1 MKKHRGSIINYLNAT
16 TQNAAQAES
25 AYHVQQIDAE
35 RIIPNEKNFYSIE
48 GVEEM
53 ANSLAVSDHMPPLE
67 VVDNGDGTYRL
78 ISGERRLSATLC
90 RIRRGELEKATLP
103 CHILPSFTAKGALS
117 AEQVEM
123 LHIIL
128 ANNYRQ
134 KTALDQLNEVKQMEP
149 IARAIYDDAKEKGAL
164 AESEGSSLNMRFR
177 TFFAKEILD
186 ISEAKLQRLQSLTK
200 LTEKARKA
208 FDEGLIGKT
217 VAAQMA
223 SLSPEEQDNIVYKIR
238 SGTCDGTYAEF
249 KDWLE
254 GRKRAEEEEEASL
267 PLWEEDGETHISDR
281 IVDGGTSE
289 EKTSPTAEEPLTGKE
304 PQRSAETSAADSAGA
319 DEDVT
324 ETAETSDED
333 ASDAAAFTPQA
344 SERTEDQIPQ
354 PLADRKPD
362 AAPTLSALSVGQAEK
377 EANLWVAERLQALV
391 EEVEAK
397 IRAAEE
403 MHESVDAARWEVR
416 RSAIR
421 LIIETIS

>member
-16 TQNAAQAES
+16 TQNAAQTES
-25 AYHVQQIDAE
+25 AYRVEKIDAE
-35 RIIPNEKNFYSIE
+35 HIIPNEKNFYSIE

-103 CHILPSFTAKGALS
+103 CHILPAFTAKGALS

-134 KTALDQLNEVKQMEP
+134 KTALDQLNEVRQMEP
-149 IARAIYDDAKEKGAL
+149 IARAIYEDAKEKGAL

-238 SGTCDGTYAEF
+238 CGTCDGTYAEF

-254 GRKRAEEEEEASL
+254 GRKRAEK
-267 PLWEEDGETHISDR
+267 EDGETHISDR

-289 EKTSPTAEEPLTGKE
+289 AKTSSTAAEPLTGKE
-304 PQRSAETSAADSAGA
+304 PQRSAETSDADSAGA
-319 DEDVT
+319 DEDVA
-324 ETAETSDED
+324 ETAETSNED
-333 ASDAAAFTPQA
+333 ASDTAAFTPQV
-344 SERTEDQIPQ
+344 SERTEGQIPQ
-354 PLADRKPD
+354 PRAERDAD
-362 AAPTLSALSVGQAEK
+362 AAPTRSALSVGQAEK

>member
-16 TQNAAQAES
+16 TQNAAQTES
-25 AYHVQQIDAE
+25 AYRVEKIDAE
-35 RIIPNEKNFYSIE
+35 HIIPNEKNFYSIE

-103 CHILPSFTAKGALS
+103 CHILPAFTAKGALS

-149 IARAIYDDAKEKGAL
+149 IARAIYEDAKEKGAL

-238 SGTCDGTYAEF
+238 IGTCDGTYAEF

-254 GRKRAEEEEEASL
+254 GRKRAEK
-267 PLWEEDGETHISDR
+267 EDGETHISDR

-289 EKTSPTAEEPLTGKE
+289 AKTSSTAAEPLTGKE
-304 PQRSAETSAADSAGA
+304 PQRSAETSDADSAGA
-319 DEDVT
+319 DEDVA
-324 ETAETSDED
+324 ETAETSNED
-333 ASDAAAFTPQA
+333 ASDTAAFTPQV
-344 SERTEDQIPQ
+344 SERTEGQIPQ

-362 AAPTLSALSVGQAEK
+362 AAPTRSALSVGQAEK

>member
-1 MKKHRGSIINYLNAT
+1 MKKHRGSIINYLNTT

-25 AYHVQQIDAE
+25 AYRVEKIDAE
-35 RIIPNEKNFYSIE
+35 HIIPNEKNFYSIE

-103 CHILPSFTAKGALS
+103 CHILPAFTAKGALS

-134 KTALDQLNEVKQMEP
+134 KTALDQLNEVRQMEP
-149 IARAIYDDAKEKGAL
+149 IARAIYADAKEKGAL

-238 SGTCDGTYAEF
+238 IGTCDGTYAEF

-254 GRKRAEEEEEASL
+254 GRKRAEK
-267 PLWEEDGETHISDR
+267 EDGETHISDR
-281 IVDGGTSE
+281 IVDGVTSE
-289 EKTSPTAEEPLTGKE
+289 AKTSSTAAEPLTGKE
-304 PQRSAETSAADSAGA
+304 PQRSAETSDADSAR
-319 DEDVT
+319 DVA
-324 ETAETSDED
+324 ETAETNDED
-333 ASDAAAFTPQA
+333 ASDAAVFTPQV
-344 SERTEDQIPQ
+344 SERTEGQIPQ

-362 AAPTLSALSVGQAEK
+362 AAPTLSALSVGQAEQ
-377 EANLWVAERLQALV
+377 EANLWVVERLQSLI
-391 EEVEAK
+391 EEVDAK
-397 IRAAEE
+397 IREAESMDE
-403 MHESVDAARWEVR
+403 PIDAARWEVR

>member
-1 MKKHRGSIINYLNAT
+1 MKKHRGSIINYLNTT

-25 AYHVQQIDAE
+25 AYRVEKIDAE
-35 RIIPNEKNFYSIE
+35 HIIPNEKNFYSIE

-53 ANSLAVSDHMPPLE
+53 ANSLAVSEHMPPLE

-103 CHILPSFTAKGALS
+103 CHILPAFTAKGALS

-149 IARAIYDDAKEKGAL
+149 IARAIYEDAKEKGAL

-254 GRKRAEEEEEASL
+254 GRKRAEK
-267 PLWEEDGETHISDR
+267 EDGETHISDR

-289 EKTSPTAEEPLTGKE
+289 AKTSSTAAEPLTGKE
-304 PQRSAETSAADSAGA
+304 PQRSAETSDADSVAA
-319 DEDVT
+319 DEDV
-324 ETAETSDED
+324 AETSDED
-333 ASDAAAFTPQA
+333 ASDAEAFTPQV
-344 SERTEDQIPQ
+344 SERTEGQIPQ
-354 PLADRKPD
+354 PLADRKP
-362 AAPTLSALSVGQAEK
+362 SALSVGQAEK

-391 EEVEAK
+391 EEVETK

-403 MHESVDAARWEVR
+403 MRESVDAARWEVR

>member
-16 TQNAAQAES
+16 TQNAAQTES
-25 AYHVQQIDAE
+25 AYRVERIDAE
-35 RIIPNEKNFYSIE
+35 RIIPNAKNFYSIE

-103 CHILPSFTAKGALS
+103 CHILPAFTAKGALS

-134 KTALDQLNEVKQMEP
+134 KTALDQLNEVRQMEP
-149 IARAIYDDAKEKGAL
+149 IARAIYADAKEKGAL

-238 SGTCDGTYAEF
+238 IGTCDGTYAEF

-254 GRKRAEEEEEASL
+254 GRKRAEK
-267 PLWEEDGETHISDR
+267 EDGETHISDR

-289 EKTSPTAEEPLTGKE
+289 AKTSSTAAEPLTGKE
-304 PQRSAETSAADSAGA
+304 PQRSAETSDADSAR
-319 DEDVT
+319 DVA
-324 ETAETSDED
+324 ETAETNDED
-333 ASDAAAFTPQA
+333 ASDAAVFTPQV
-344 SERTEDQIPQ
+344 SERTEGQIPQ

-362 AAPTLSALSVGQAEK
+362 AAPTLSALLVGQAEQ
-377 EANLWVAERLQALV
+377 EANLWVVERLQSLI
-391 EEVEAK
+391 EEVDAK
-397 IRAAEE
+397 IREAESMDE
-403 MHESVDAARWEVR
+403 PIDAARWEVR

>member
-1 MKKHRGSIINYLNAT
+1 MKKHRGSIINYLNTT

-25 AYHVQQIDAE
+25 AYRVEKIDAE
-35 RIIPNEKNFYSIE
+35 HIIPNEKNFYSIE

-103 CHILPSFTAKGALS
+103 CHILPAFTAKGALS

-123 LHIIL
+123 LDIIL

-149 IARAIYDDAKEKGAL
+149 IARAIYADAKEKGAL

-238 SGTCDGTYAEF
+238 IGTCDGTYAEF

-254 GRKRAEEEEEASL
+254 GRKRAEK
-267 PLWEEDGETHISDR
+267 EDGETHISDR

-289 EKTSPTAEEPLTGKE
+289 AKTSSTAAEPLTGKE
-304 PQRSAETSAADSAGA
+304 PQRSAETSDADSVAA
-319 DEDVT
+319 DEDV
-324 ETAETSDED
+324 AETSDED
-333 ASDAAAFTPQA
+333 ASDAEAFTPQV
-344 SERTEDQIPQ
+344 SERTEGQIPQ

-362 AAPTLSALSVGQAEK
+362 AAPTLSALSVGQAEQ
-377 EANLWVAERLQALV
+377 EANLWVVERLQSLI
-391 EEVEAK
+391 EEVDAK
-397 IRAAEE
+397 IREAESMDE
-403 MHESVDAARWEVR
+403 PIDAARWEVR

>member
-1 MKKHRGSIINYLNAT
+1 MKKHRGSIINYLNTT

-25 AYHVQQIDAE
+25 AYRVEKIDAE
-35 RIIPNEKNFYSIE
+35 HIIPNEKNFYSIE

-90 RIRRGELEKATLP
+90 RIRRGELEKAMLP
-103 CHILPSFTAKGALS
+103 CHILPAFTAKGALS

-134 KTALDQLNEVKQMEP
+134 KTALDQLNEVRQMEP
-149 IARAIYDDAKEKGAL
+149 IARAIYEDAKEKGAL

-238 SGTCDGTYAEF
+238 IGTCDGTYAEF

-254 GRKRAEEEEEASL
+254 GRKRAEK
-267 PLWEEDGETHISDR
+267 EDGETHISDR

-289 EKTSPTAEEPLTGKE
+289 AKTSSAAAEPLTGKE
-304 PQRSAETSAADSAGA
+304 PQRSAETSDADSAGA
-319 DEDVT
+319 DEEVE
-324 ETAETSDED
+324 ETRDED
-333 ASDAAAFTPQA
+333 ASAAAAFTPQV
-344 SERTEDQIPQ
+344 SERMEDQIPQ

>member
-1 MKKHRGSIINYLNAT
+1 MKKHRGSIINYLNTT

-25 AYHVQQIDAE
+25 AYRVEKIDAE
-35 RIIPNEKNFYSIE
+35 HIIPNEKNFYSIE

-103 CHILPSFTAKGALS
+103 CHILPAFTAKGALS

-134 KTALDQLNEVKQMEP
+134 KTALDQLNEVRQMEP
-149 IARAIYDDAKEKGAL
+149 IARAIYADAKEKGAL

-223 SLSPEEQDNIVYKIR
+223 SLSSEEQDNIVYKIR
-238 SGTCDGTYAEF
+238 IGTCDGTYAEF

-254 GRKRAEEEEEASL
+254 GRKRAEK
-267 PLWEEDGETHISDR
+267 EDGETHISDR

-289 EKTSPTAEEPLTGKE
+289 AKTSSTAAEPLTGKE
-304 PQRSAETSAADSAGA
+304 PQRSAETSDADSAR
-319 DEDVT
+319 DVA
-324 ETAETSDED
+324 ETAETNDED
-333 ASDAAAFTPQA
+333 ASDAAVFTPQV
-344 SERTEDQIPQ
+344 SERTEGQIPQ

-362 AAPTLSALSVGQAEK
+362 AAPTLSALSVGQAEQ
-377 EANLWVAERLQALV
+377 EANLWVVERLQSLI
-391 EEVEAK
+391 EEVDAK
-397 IRAAEE
+397 IREAESMDE
-403 MHESVDAARWEVR
+403 PIDAARWEVR

>member
-1 MKKHRGSIINYLNAT
+1 MKKHRGSIINYLNTT

-25 AYHVQQIDAE
+25 AYRVEKIDAE
-35 RIIPNEKNFYSIE
+35 HIIPNEKNFYSIE

-103 CHILPSFTAKGALS
+103 CHILPAFTAKGALS

-134 KTALDQLNEVKQMEP
+134 KTALDQLNEVRQMEP
-149 IARAIYDDAKEKGAL
+149 IARAIYEDAKEKGAL

-238 SGTCDGTYAEF
+238 IGTCDGTYAEF

-254 GRKRAEEEEEASL
+254 GRKRAEK
-267 PLWEEDGETHISDR
+267 EDGETHISDR
-281 IVDGGTSE
+281 IVDGGTRE
-289 EKTSPTAEEPLTGKE
+289 AKTSSTAAEPLTGKE
-304 PQRSAETSAADSAGA
+304 PQRSAETSDADSNSAGA
-319 DEDVT
+319 NEDVA

-333 ASDAAAFTPQA
+333 ASDAAVFTPQV
-344 SERTEDQIPQ
+344 SERTEGQIPQ

-362 AAPTLSALSVGQAEK
+362 AAPTLSALSVGQAEQ
-377 EANLWVAERLQALV
+377 EANLWVVERLQSLI
-391 EEVEAK
+391 EEVDAK
-397 IRAAEE
+397 IREAESMDE
-403 MHESVDAARWEVR
+403 PIDAARWEVR

>member
-1 MKKHRGSIINYLNAT
+1 MKKHRGSIINYLNTT
-16 TQNAAQAES
+16 TQNAATES
-25 AYHVQQIDAE
+25 AYRVERIDAE
-35 RIIPNEKNFYSIE
+35 RIIPNAKNFYSIE

-67 VVDNGDGTYRL
+67 VVENGDGTYRL

-103 CHILPSFTAKGALS
+103 CHILPAFTAKGALS

-134 KTALDQLNEVKQMEP
+134 KTALDQLNEVRQMEP
-149 IARAIYDDAKEKGAL
+149 IARAIYEDAKEKGAL

-238 SGTCDGTYAEF
+238 IGTCDGTYAEF

-254 GRKRAEEEEEASL
+254 GRKRAEK
-267 PLWEEDGETHISDR
+267 EDGETHISDR

-289 EKTSPTAEEPLTGKE
+289 AKTSSTAAEPLTGKE
-304 PQRSAETSAADSAGA
+304 PQRSAETSDADSAGA
-319 DEDVT
+319 DEDVA
-324 ETAETSDED
+324 ETAETSNED
-333 ASDAAAFTPQA
+333 ASDTAAFTPQV
-344 SERTEDQIPQ
+344 SERTEGQIPQ

>member
-16 TQNAAQAES
+16 TQNAAQTES
-25 AYHVQQIDAE
+25 AYHVEKIDAE

-103 CHILPSFTAKGALS
+103 CHILPAFTAKGALS

-134 KTALDQLNEVKQMEP
+134 KTALDQLNEVRQMEP
-149 IARAIYDDAKEKGAL
+149 IARAIYEDAKEKGAL

-238 SGTCDGTYAEF
+238 IGTCDGTYAEF

-254 GRKRAEEEEEASL
+254 GRKRMEK
-267 PLWEEDGETHISDR
+267 EDGETHISDR

-289 EKTSPTAEEPLTGKE
+289 AKTSSAAAEPLTGKE
-304 PQRSAETSAADSAGA
+304 PQRSSVSSDADSAGA
-319 DEDVT
+319 DEDVA

-333 ASDAAAFTPQA
+333 ASDTSAFTPQV
-344 SERTEDQIPQ
+344 SERTEGQIPQ

>member
-16 TQNAAQAES
+16 TQNAAQTES
-25 AYHVQQIDAE
+25 AYRVEKIDAE
-35 RIIPNEKNFYSIE
+35 HIIPNEKNFYSIE

-103 CHILPSFTAKGALS
+103 CHILPAFTAKGALS

-134 KTALDQLNEVKQMEP
+134 KTALDQLNEVRQMEP
-149 IARAIYDDAKEKGAL
+149 IARAIYEDAKEKGAL

-238 SGTCDGTYAEF
+238 IGTCDGTYAEF

-254 GRKRAEEEEEASL
+254 GRKRAEK
-267 PLWEEDGETHISDR
+267 EDGETHISDR

-289 EKTSPTAEEPLTGKE
+289 AKTSSTAAEPLTGKE
-304 PQRSAETSAADSAGA
+304 PQRSAETSDADSAGA
-319 DEDVT
+319 DEDVA

-333 ASDAAAFTPQA
+333 ASDTAAFTPQV
-344 SERTEDQIPQ
+344 SERTEGQIPQ

-362 AAPTLSALSVGQAEK
+362 ASPTRSALSVGQAEK

-391 EEVEAK
+391 EEVETK

>member
-1 MKKHRGSIINYLNAT
+1 MKKHTGSMIAYLNQT
-16 TQNAAQAES
+16 TQSAAQADGGYRVE
-25 AYHVQQIDAE
+25 QIDAE
-35 RIIPNEKNFYSIE
+35 NIIPNEKNFYSIE

-90 RIRRGELEKATLP
+90 RIRRGELKKAELP
-103 CHILPSFTAKGALS
+103 CHVLPAFTAKGALS

-134 KTALDQLNEVKQMEP
+134 KTALDQLNEVRQMEP
-149 IARAIYDDAKEKGAL
+149 IARAIYEDAKEKGAL
-164 AESEGSSLNMRFR
+164 AESEDSSLNMRFR

-186 ISEAKLQRLQSLTK
+186 ISEAKLQRLQSLAK
-200 LTEKARKA
+200 LTKKAKEA
-208 FDEGLIGKT
+208 FDEGLIGQT
-217 VAAQMA
+217 IAVQMA
-223 SLSPEEQDNIVYKIR
+223 SLSPEEQDSIVQKVR
-238 SGTCDGTYAEF
+238 NGTCTGTYAEF

-254 GRKRAEEEEEASL
+254 GRKRAEK
-267 PLWEEDGETHISDR
+267 EDGETHISDR

-289 EKTSPTAEEPLTGKE
+289 AKTSSAAAEPLIGME
-304 PQRSAETSAADSAGA
+304 PQRSAETSDADSAGA
-319 DEDVT
+319 DEEVE
-324 ETAETSDED
+324 ETRDED
-333 ASDAAAFTPQA
+333 ASDAAAFTPQV
-344 SERTEDQIPQ
+344 SERMEDQIPQ
-354 PLADRKPD
+354 PLADKKPD

>member
-16 TQNAAQAES
+16 TQNAAQTES
-25 AYHVQQIDAE
+25 AYRVEKIDAE
-35 RIIPNEKNFYSIE
+35 HIIPNEKNFYSIE

-103 CHILPSFTAKGALS
+103 CHILPAFTAKGALS

-134 KTALDQLNEVKQMEP
+134 KTALDQLNEVRQMEP
-149 IARAIYDDAKEKGAL
+149 IARAIYADAKEKGAL

-238 SGTCDGTYAEF
+238 IGTCDGTYAEF

-254 GRKRAEEEEEASL
+254 GRKRAEK
-267 PLWEEDGETHISDR
+267 EDGETHISDR

-289 EKTSPTAEEPLTGKE
+289 AKTSSTAAEPLTGKE
-304 PQRSAETSAADSAGA
+304 PQRSAETSDADSAR
-319 DEDVT
+319 DVA
-324 ETAETSDED
+324 ETAETNDED
-333 ASDAAAFTPQA
+333 ASDAAVFTPQV
-344 SERTEDQIPQ
+344 SERTEGQIPQ

-362 AAPTLSALSVGQAEK
+362 AAPTRSALSVGQAEK

>member
-1 MKKHRGSIINYLNAT
+1 MKKHRGSIINYLNTT

-25 AYHVQQIDAE
+25 AYRVEKIDAE
-35 RIIPNEKNFYSIE
+35 HIIPNEKNFYSIE

-103 CHILPSFTAKGALS
+103 CHILPAFTAKGALS

-149 IARAIYDDAKEKGAL
+149 IARAIYEDAKEKGAL

-238 SGTCDGTYAEF
+238 IGTCDGTYAEF

-254 GRKRAEEEEEASL
+254 GRKRAEK
-267 PLWEEDGETHISDR
+267 EDGETHISDR

-289 EKTSPTAEEPLTGKE
+289 AKTSSTAAEPLTGKE
-304 PQRSAETSAADSAGA
+304 PQRSAETSDADSAGA
-319 DEDVT
+319 DEDVA
-324 ETAETSDED
+324 ETAETSNED
-333 ASDAAAFTPQA
+333 ASDTAAFTPQV
-344 SERTEDQIPQ
+344 SERTEGQIPQ

-362 AAPTLSALSVGQAEK
+362 AAPTRSALSVGQAEK

-391 EEVEAK
+391 KEVEAK

>member
-1 MKKHRGSIINYLNAT
+1 MKKHRGSIINYLNTT

-25 AYHVQQIDAE
+25 AYRVEKIDAE
-35 RIIPNEKNFYSIE
+35 HIIPNEKNFYSIE

-53 ANSLAVSDHMPPLE
+53 ANSFAVSDHMPPLE

-103 CHILPSFTAKGALS
+103 CHILPAFTAKGALS

-134 KTALDQLNEVKQMEP
+134 KTALDQLNEVRQMEP
-149 IARAIYDDAKEKGAL
+149 IARAIYEDAKEKGAL

-238 SGTCDGTYAEF
+238 IGTCDGTYAEF

-254 GRKRAEEEEEASL
+254 GRKRAEK
-267 PLWEEDGETHISDR
+267 EDGETHISDR

-289 EKTSPTAEEPLTGKE
+289 AKTSSTAAEPLTGKE
-304 PQRSAETSAADSAGA
+304 PQRSAETSDADSAR
-319 DEDVT
+319 DVA
-324 ETAETSDED
+324 ETAETNDED
-333 ASDAAAFTPQA
+333 ASDAAVFTPQV
-344 SERTEDQIPQ
+344 SERTEGQIPQ

-362 AAPTLSALSVGQAEK
+362 AAPTLSALSVGQAEQ
-377 EANLWVAERLQALV
+377 EANLWVVERLQSLI
-391 EEVEAK
+391 EEVDAK
-397 IRAAEE
+397 IREAESMGE
-403 MHESVDAARWEVR
+403 PIDAARWEVR

>member
-103 CHILPSFTAKGALS
+103 CHILPAFTAKGALS
-117 AEQVEM
+117 ADQIEM

-134 KTALDQLNEVKQMEP
+134 KTALDQLNEVRQMEP
-149 IARAIYDDAKEKGAL
+149 IARAIYEDAKEKGAL
-164 AESEGSSLNMRFR
+164 AESEDSSLNMRFR

-238 SGTCDGTYAEF
+238 CGTCDGTYAEF

-267 PLWEEDGETHISDR
+267 PLWEEDGETPISDR

-289 EKTSPTAEEPLTGKE
+289 EKTSPTAAEPLTGKE
-304 PQRSAETSAADSAGA
+304 PQRSAETSDAGSASADDG
-319 DEDVT
+319 DE
-324 ETAETSDED
+324 E
-333 ASDAAAFTPQA
+333 ASDATAFAPQV

-391 EEVEAK
+391 KEVEAK
-397 IRAAEE
+397 IREAEE
-403 MHESVDAARWEVR
+403 MQQTIEAARWEVR

>member
-1 MKKHRGSIINYLNAT
+1 MKKHRGSIINYLNTT

-25 AYHVQQIDAE
+25 AYRVEKIDAE
-35 RIIPNEKNFYSIE
+35 HIIPNEKNFYSIE

-103 CHILPSFTAKGALS
+103 CHILPAFTAKGALS

-149 IARAIYDDAKEKGAL
+149 IARAIYEDAKEKGAL

-238 SGTCDGTYAEF
+238 IGTCDGTYAEF

-254 GRKRAEEEEEASL
+254 GRKRAEK
-267 PLWEEDGETHISDR
+267 EDGETHISDR

-289 EKTSPTAEEPLTGKE
+289 AKTSSTAAEPLTGKE
-304 PQRSAETSAADSAGA
+304 PQRSAETSDADSAGA
-319 DEDVT
+319 DEDVA
-324 ETAETSDED
+324 ETAETSNED
-333 ASDAAAFTPQA
+333 ASDTAAFTPQV
-344 SERTEDQIPQ
+344 SERTEGQIPQ

-362 AAPTLSALSVGQAEK
+362 AAPTRSALSVGQAEK

>member
-16 TQNAAQAES
+16 TQNAAQTES
-25 AYHVQQIDAE
+25 AYRVEKIDAE
-35 RIIPNEKNFYSIE
+35 HIIPNEKNFYSIE

-103 CHILPSFTAKGALS
+103 CHILPAFTAKGALS

-149 IARAIYDDAKEKGAL
+149 IARAIYEDAKEKGAL

-223 SLSPEEQDNIVYKIR
+223 SLSPEEQDSIVYKIR

-267 PLWEEDGETHISDR
+267 PLWEEDGETPISDR

-289 EKTSPTAEEPLTGKE
+289 EKTSPTAAEPLTGKE
-304 PQRSAETSAADSAGA
+304 PQRSAETSDAGSASADDG
-319 DEDVT
+319 DE
-324 ETAETSDED
+324 E
-333 ASDAAAFTPQA
+333 ASDATAFAPQV

-391 EEVEAK
+391 KEVEAK
-397 IRAAEE
+397 IREAEE
-403 MHESVDAARWEVR
+403 MQQTIEAARWEVR

>member
-1 MKKHRGSIINYLNAT
+1 MKKHRGSIINYLNTT
-16 TQNAAQAES
+16 TQNAATES
-25 AYHVQQIDAE
+25 AYRVEQIDAE
-35 RIIPNEKNFYSIE
+35 HIIPNEKNFYSIE

-103 CHILPSFTAKGALS
+103 CHILPAFTAKGALS

-134 KTALDQLNEVKQMEP
+134 KTALDQLNEVRQMEP
-149 IARAIYDDAKEKGAL
+149 IARTIYEDAKEKGAL

-238 SGTCDGTYAEF
+238 IGTCDGTYAEF

-254 GRKRAEEEEEASL
+254 GRKRAEK
-267 PLWEEDGETHISDR
+267 EDGETHISDR

-289 EKTSPTAEEPLTGKE
+289 AKTSSTAAEPLTGKE
-304 PQRSAETSAADSAGA
+304 PQRSAETSDADSAGA
-319 DEDVT
+319 DEDV
-324 ETAETSDED
+324 AETSDED
-333 ASDAAAFTPQA
+333 ASDAEAFTPQV

>member
-1 MKKHRGSIINYLNAT
+1 MKKHRGSIINYLNTT

-25 AYHVQQIDAE
+25 AYRVEKIDAE
-35 RIIPNEKNFYSIE
+35 HIIPNEKNFYSIE

-103 CHILPSFTAKGALS
+103 CHILPAFTAKGALS

-134 KTALDQLNEVKQMEP
+134 KTALDQLNEVRQMEP
-149 IARAIYDDAKEKGAL
+149 IARAIYEDAKEKGAL

-238 SGTCDGTYAEF
+238 IGTCDGTYAEF

-254 GRKRAEEEEEASL
+254 GRKRVEK
-267 PLWEEDGETHISDR
+267 EDGETHISDR

-289 EKTSPTAEEPLTGKE
+289 AKTSSAAAEPLTGKE
-304 PQRSAETSAADSAGA
+304 PQRSAETSDADSVGA
-319 DEDVT
+319 DEDV
-324 ETAETSDED
+324 AETSDED
-333 ASDAAAFTPQA
+333 ASDSEAFTPQV

-354 PLADRKPD
+354 PRAERDAD
-362 AAPTLSALSVGQAEK
+362 AAPTRSALSVGQAEK

-391 EEVEAK
+391 EEVETK

>member
-1 MKKHRGSIINYLNAT
+1 
-16 TQNAAQAES
+16 
-25 AYHVQQIDAE
+25 
-35 RIIPNEKNFYSIE
+35 
-48 GVEEM
+48 
-53 ANSLAVSDHMPPLE
+53 
-67 VVDNGDGTYRL
+67 
-78 ISGERRLSATLC
+78 
-90 RIRRGELEKATLP
+90 
-103 CHILPSFTAKGALS
+103 
-117 AEQVEM
+117 
-123 LHIIL
+123 
-128 ANNYRQ
+128 
-134 KTALDQLNEVKQMEP
+134 
-149 IARAIYDDAKEKGAL
+149 
-164 AESEGSSLNMRFR
+164 MRFR

-200 LTEKARKA
+200 LMEKARKA

-238 SGTCDGTYAEF
+238 CGTCDGTYAEF

-267 PLWEEDGETHISDR
+267 PLWEEDGETHISDS
-281 IVDGGTSE
+281 IIDGGTSE
-289 EKTSPTAEEPLTGKE
+289 AKTSSTAAEPLTGKD
-304 PQRSAETSAADSAGA
+304 PQRSAETSDADSAGA
-319 DEDVT
+319 DEDV
-324 ETAETSDED
+324 AETSDED
-333 ASDAAAFTPQA
+333 ASDAEAFTPQV

-354 PLADRKPD
+354 PLADRKP
-362 AAPTLSALSVGQAEK
+362 SALSVGQAEK

-391 EEVEAK
+391 EEVETK

>member
-16 TQNAAQAES
+16 TQNAAQTES
-25 AYHVQQIDAE
+25 AYRVEKIDAE
-35 RIIPNEKNFYSIE
+35 HIIPNEKNFYSIE

-103 CHILPSFTAKGALS
+103 CHILPAFTAKGALS

-149 IARAIYDDAKEKGAL
+149 IARAIYADAKEKGAL

-238 SGTCDGTYAEF
+238 IGTCDGTYAEF

-254 GRKRAEEEEEASL
+254 GRKRVEK
-267 PLWEEDGETHISDR
+267 EDGETHISDR

-289 EKTSPTAEEPLTGKE
+289 AKTSSAAAEPLTGKE
-304 PQRSAETSAADSAGA
+304 PQRSAETSDADSAGA
-319 DEDVT
+319 DEDVA
-324 ETAETSDED
+324 ETAETSNED
-333 ASDAAAFTPQA
+333 ASDTAAFTPQV
-344 SERTEDQIPQ
+344 SERTEGQIPQ

>member
-16 TQNAAQAES
+16 TQNAAQTES
-25 AYHVQQIDAE
+25 AYRVEKIDAE

-103 CHILPSFTAKGALS
+103 CHILPAFTAKGALS

-149 IARAIYDDAKEKGAL
+149 IARVIYEDAKEKGAL

-223 SLSPEEQDNIVYKIR
+223 SLLPEEQDNIIYKIR

-289 EKTSPTAEEPLTGKE
+289 AKTSSTAAEPLTGKE
-304 PQRSAETSAADSAGA
+304 PQRSAETSDADSAGA
-319 DEDVT
+319 DEDVA

-333 ASDAAAFTPQA
+333 ASDAAAFTPQV
-344 SERTEDQIPQ
+344 SECTEGQIPQ

-362 AAPTLSALSVGQAEK
+362 AASTRSALSFGQAEK

-391 EEVEAK
+391 EEVETK
-397 IRAAEE
+397 IRAAEA

>member
-16 TQNAAQAES
+16 TQNAATES
-25 AYHVQQIDAE
+25 AYRVERIDAE
-35 RIIPNEKNFYSIE
+35 RIIPNAKNFYSIE

-67 VVDNGDGTYRL
+67 VVENGDGTYRL

-103 CHILPSFTAKGALS
+103 CHILPAFTAKGALS

-149 IARAIYDDAKEKGAL
+149 IARAIYEDAKEKGAL

-238 SGTCDGTYAEF
+238 IGTCDGTYAEF

-254 GRKRAEEEEEASL
+254 GRKRAEK
-267 PLWEEDGETHISDR
+267 EDGETHISDR

-289 EKTSPTAEEPLTGKE
+289 AKTSSTAAEPLTGKE
-304 PQRSAETSAADSAGA
+304 PQRSAETSDADSAGA
-319 DEDVT
+319 DEDVA
-324 ETAETSDED
+324 ETAETSNED
-333 ASDAAAFTPQA
+333 ASDTAAFTPQV
-344 SERTEDQIPQ
+344 SERTEGQIPQ

-362 AAPTLSALSVGQAEK
+362 AAPTRSALSVGQAEK

>member
-1 MKKHRGSIINYLNAT
+1 MKKHRGSIINYLNTT
-16 TQNAAQAES
+16 TQNAATES
-25 AYHVQQIDAE
+25 AYRVERIDAE
-35 RIIPNEKNFYSIE
+35 RIIPNAKNFYSIE

-67 VVDNGDGTYRL
+67 VVENGDGTYRL

-103 CHILPSFTAKGALS
+103 CHILPAFTAKGALS

-134 KTALDQLNEVKQMEP
+134 KTALDQLNEVRQMEP
-149 IARAIYDDAKEKGAL
+149 IARAIYEDAKEKGAL

-238 SGTCDGTYAEF
+238 IGTCDGTYAEF

-254 GRKRAEEEEEASL
+254 GRKRVEK
-267 PLWEEDGETHISDR
+267 EDGETHISDR

-289 EKTSPTAEEPLTGKE
+289 AKTSSAAAEPLTGKE
-304 PQRSAETSAADSAGA
+304 PQRSAETSDADSAGA
-319 DEDVT
+319 DEEVE
-324 ETAETSDED
+324 ETRDED
-333 ASDAAAFTPQA
+333 ASDAAAFTPQV

-354 PLADRKPD
+354 PLAERDAD

>member
-1 MKKHRGSIINYLNAT
+1 MKKHNGSMMAYFNTA
-16 TQNAAQAES
+16 TQNAAVQRS
-25 AYHVQQIDAE
+25 VYHVENIDAE
-35 RIIPNEKNFYSIE
+35 KIIPNEKNFYSVE
-48 GVEEM
+48 GSEEM

-67 VVDNGDGTYRL
+67 VVENGDGTYRL

-103 CHILPSFTAKGALS
+103 CHILPAFTAKGALS

-134 KTALDQLNEVKQMEP
+134 KTALDQLNEVRQMEP
-149 IARAIYDDAKEKGAL
+149 IARAIYEDAKEKGAL

-238 SGTCDGTYAEF
+238 IGTCDGTYAEF

-254 GRKRAEEEEEASL
+254 GRKRAEK
-267 PLWEEDGETHISDR
+267 EDGETHISDR

-289 EKTSPTAEEPLTGKE
+289 AKTSSAAAEPLTGKE
-304 PQRSAETSAADSAGA
+304 PQRSAETSDADSAGA
-319 DEDVT
+319 DEEVE
-324 ETAETSDED
+324 ETRDED
-333 ASDAAAFTPQA
+333 ASAAAAFTPQV
-344 SERTEDQIPQ
+344 SERMEDQIPQ

>member
-1 MKKHRGSIINYLNAT
+1 MKKHRGSIINYLNTT

-25 AYHVQQIDAE
+25 AYRVEKIDAE
-35 RIIPNEKNFYSIE
+35 HIIPNEKNFYSIE

-103 CHILPSFTAKGALS
+103 CHILPAFTAKGALS

-134 KTALDQLNEVKQMEP
+134 KTALDQLNEVRQMEP
-149 IARAIYDDAKEKGAL
+149 IARAIYADAKEKGAL

-238 SGTCDGTYAEF
+238 IGTCDGTYAEF

-254 GRKRAEEEEEASL
+254 GRKRAEK
-267 PLWEEDGETHISDR
+267 EDGETHISDR

-289 EKTSPTAEEPLTGKE
+289 AKTSSTAAEPLTGKE
-304 PQRSAETSAADSAGA
+304 PQRSAETSDADSAR
-319 DEDVT
+319 DVA
-324 ETAETSDED
+324 ETAETNDED
-333 ASDAAAFTPQA
+333 ASDAAVFTPQV
-344 SERTEDQIPQ
+344 SERTEGQIPQ

-362 AAPTLSALSVGQAEK
+362 AAPTLSALSVGQAEQ
-377 EANLWVAERLQALV
+377 EANLWVVERLQSLI
-391 EEVEAK
+391 EEVDAK
-397 IRAAEE
+397 IREAESMDE
-403 MHESVDAARWEVR
+403 PIDAARWEVR

>member
-16 TQNAAQAES
+16 TQNAATES
-25 AYHVQQIDAE
+25 AYRVERIDAE
-35 RIIPNEKNFYSIE
+35 RIIPNAKNFYSIE

-67 VVDNGDGTYRL
+67 VVENGDGTYRL

-103 CHILPSFTAKGALS
+103 CHILPAFTAKGALS

-134 KTALDQLNEVKQMEP
+134 KTALDQLNEVRQMEP
-149 IARAIYDDAKEKGAL
+149 IARAIYADAKEKGAL

-208 FDEGLIGKT
+208 FDDGLIGKT

-238 SGTCDGTYAEF
+238 IGTCDGTYAEF

-254 GRKRAEEEEEASL
+254 GRKRAEK
-267 PLWEEDGETHISDR
+267 EDGETHISDR

-289 EKTSPTAEEPLTGKE
+289 AKTSSTAAEPLTGKE
-304 PQRSAETSAADSAGA
+304 PQRSAETSDADSAGA
-319 DEDVT
+319 DEDVA
-324 ETAETSDED
+324 ETAETSNED
-333 ASDAAAFTPQA
+333 ASDTAAFTPQV
-344 SERTEDQIPQ
+344 SERTEGQIPQ

-362 AAPTLSALSVGQAEK
+362 AAPTRSALSVGQAEK

>member
-1 MKKHRGSIINYLNAT
+1 MKKHRGSIINYLNTT

-25 AYHVQQIDAE
+25 AYRVEKIDAE
-35 RIIPNEKNFYSIE
+35 HIIPNEKNFYSIE

-103 CHILPSFTAKGALS
+103 CHILPAFTAKGALS

-134 KTALDQLNEVKQMEP
+134 KTALDQLNEVRQMEP
-149 IARAIYDDAKEKGAL
+149 IARAIYEDAKEKGAL

-238 SGTCDGTYAEF
+238 IGTCDGTYAEF

-254 GRKRAEEEEEASL
+254 GRKRVEK
-267 PLWEEDGETHISDR
+267 EDGETHISDR

-289 EKTSPTAEEPLTGKE
+289 AKTSSAAAEPLTGKE
-304 PQRSAETSAADSAGA
+304 PQRSAETSDADSAGA
-319 DEDVT
+319 DEDVA

-333 ASDAAAFTPQA
+333 ASDTSAFTPQV
-344 SERTEDQIPQ
+344 SERTEGQIPQ

-362 AAPTLSALSVGQAEK
+362 AAPTRSALSVGQAEK

-391 EEVEAK
+391 EEVETK

>member
-1 MKKHRGSIINYLNAT
+1 MKKHRGSIINYLNTT

-25 AYHVQQIDAE
+25 AYRVEKIDAE
-35 RIIPNEKNFYSIE
+35 HIIPNEKNFYSIE

-103 CHILPSFTAKGALS
+103 CHILPAFTAKGALS

-134 KTALDQLNEVKQMEP
+134 KTALDQLNEVRQMEP
-149 IARAIYDDAKEKGAL
+149 IARAIYEDAKEKGAL

-238 SGTCDGTYAEF
+238 IGTCDGTYAEF

-254 GRKRAEEEEEASL
+254 GRKRAEK
-267 PLWEEDGETHISDR
+267 EDGETHISDR

-289 EKTSPTAEEPLTGKE
+289 AKTSSTAAEPLTGKE
-304 PQRSAETSAADSAGA
+304 PQRSAETSDADSNSAGA
-319 DEDVT
+319 NEDVA

-333 ASDAAAFTPQA
+333 ASDAAVFTPQV
-344 SERTEDQIPQ
+344 SERTEGQIPQ

-362 AAPTLSALSVGQAEK
+362 AAPTLSALSVGQAEQ
-377 EANLWVAERLQALV
+377 EANLWVVERLQSLI
-391 EEVEAK
+391 EEVDAK
-397 IRAAEE
+397 IREAESMDE
-403 MHESVDAARWEVR
+403 PIDAARWEVR

>member
-25 AYHVQQIDAE
+25 AYRVEKIDAE

-103 CHILPSFTAKGALS
+103 CHILLAFTAKGALS
-117 AEQVEM
+117 ADQVEM

-134 KTALDQLNEVKQMEP
+134 KTALDQLNEVRQMEP
-149 IARAIYDDAKEKGAL
+149 IARAIYEDAKEKGAL

-223 SLSPEEQDNIVYKIR
+223 SLSSEEQDNIVYKIR
-238 SGTCDGTYAEF
+238 CSTCDGTYAEF

-254 GRKRAEEEEEASL
+254 GRKRAEEEEEASM

-281 IVDGGTSE
+281 LVDGGTSE
-289 EKTSPTAEEPLTGKE
+289 AKTSSTAAEPLTGKE
-304 PQRSAETSAADSAGA
+304 PQRSAETSDADSAGA
-319 DEDVT
+319 DI
-324 ETAETSDED
+324 AETSDED
-333 ASDAAAFTPQA
+333 ASDAEAFTPQV
-344 SERTEDQIPQ
+344 SERTKDQIPQ
-354 PLADRKPD
+354 PLAERDAD